1 MEKQASMKPVFFVL
15 IISML
20 IAVFWNSASFISG
33 PIHAILDPTAG
44 ALLRWNVTWGMLILV
59 LVLTYIT
66 TLVQKYTTDQ
76 KTIRELKAKQKE
88 ISQRA
93 KEHSHDPQKMMEIN
107 KEGFPIMGQLFKLSA
122 RAMAYTGVPLIL
134 FFRWFVDTF
143 NTMDSPKFFG
153 FLSWFLFYLI
163 FSLIFSSILRKTMD
177 IV

>member
-1 MEKQASMKPVFFVL
+1 MKPVFIVL
-15 IISML
+15 VASML
-20 IAVFWNSASFISG
+20 IAIFWNSVSFISS
-33 PIHAILDPTAG
+33 PIHAILNPTAG
-44 ALLRWNVTWGMLILV
+44 ALLEWNVTWGMLILV
-59 LVLTYIT
+59 FILTIIT

-88 ISQRA
+88 ISQKA

-122 RAMAYTGVPLIL
+122 RGMIYTGVPLIL

-143 NTMDSPKFFG
+143 NTMGNPKFFG

-163 FSLIFSSILRKTMD
+163 FSLIFSSILRKVMD
-177 IV
+177 VV